1 MAGYQAKTKVEDQPL
16 VAFLDSVTPPSR
28 QAEARV
34 LAALFAEVTGFAPR
48 VYTGGMVGFGRYDY
62 TYASGHSGTSFA
74 TGFAPR
80 KADLSIYLAPGLVQ
94 VTPLLSRLGKHRIGK
109 GCLYLKH
116 LSDADLAVLRE
127 VIVAGL
133 EELRMRWPVSAG

>member
-16 VAFLDSVTPPSR
+16 AAFLEAVTPPNR

-34 LAALFAEVTGFAPR
+34 LAALFAEVTRFAPR

-62 TYASGHSGTSFA
+62 TYESGHSGTSFA